1 MQTLKNSANLSENQ
15 GPPKSVNFTK
25 SFYIPHYLLKS
36 KSKAENNEIWS
47 RNATSLMKKNIFGN
61 FVRKT
66 GPSPPKTVN
75 FTKPF
80 QLPHYLLKSKSKA
93 EIFKI

>member
-36 KSKAENNEIWS
+36 KSKAENNEIW
-47 RNATSLMKKNIFGN
+47 
-61 FVRKT
+61 
-66 GPSPPKTVN
+66 
-75 FTKPF
+75 
-80 QLPHYLLKSKSKA
+80 
-93 EIFKI
+93 